1 MADKKEKL
9 SKKELDTIA
18 FRDSVTRRLKKLDE
32 TDSATRKKE
41 KKALREANRQRR
53 RAKRRITLQGLK
65 KFKTFS
71 K

>member
-65 KFKTFS
+65 KLKTFS

>member
-41 KKALREANRQRR
+41 RKALREANRQRR

-65 KFKTFS
+65 KFKGFS
-71 K
+71 S

>member
-18 FRDSVTRRLKKLDE
+18 FRDSVTKRLKRLDE

-41 KKALREANRQRR
+41 KQALREANRKRR
-53 RAKRRITLQGLK
+53 RAKRKITLQGLK
-65 KFKTFS
+65 KFQGFKT
-71 K
+71 